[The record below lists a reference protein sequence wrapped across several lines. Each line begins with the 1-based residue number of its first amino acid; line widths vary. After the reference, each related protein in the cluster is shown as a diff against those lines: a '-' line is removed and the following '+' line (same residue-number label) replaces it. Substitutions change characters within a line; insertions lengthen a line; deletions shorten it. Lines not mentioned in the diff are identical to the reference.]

1 MLLFWRFIASQW
13 LLVLSW
19 LFLLFFVLFLHFL
32 AFLLFYVLSYFLS
45 FCGVLF
51 PCFNWCVLSMAF
63 VAIACSSCFLPLFW
77 FFLLYW
83 LLCLASPS
91 GTIRRCSCFALCV
104 RRGVQLGRS
113 HSGGWRNCRLDNP
126 RPHKRKTQQMHGKNL
141 PGSIEPAPV
150 TRGLSICLVAF
161 SLRSSHLCPLL
172 FSKK

>member
-104 RRGVQLGRS
+104 RPAESSWVLQAPKILDIQKEAFGLTPSVLENRGE
-113 HSGGWRNCRLDNP
+113 P
-126 RPHKRKTQQMHGKNL
+126 NL
-141 PGSIEPAPV
+141 PPGS
-150 TRGLSICLVAF
+150 C
-161 SLRSSHLCPLL
+161 
-172 FSKK
+172 